1 MSILSGRIRLWSP
14 RGSSK
19 VGTLLLLVALGSL
32 AFVGLRIFQVTYQFS
47 GEQKEQAWL
56 DMTSIF
62 AGREMLNPVLPMPES
77 PQTKNFEWQYHG
89 QTYALEAT
97 LYDSFYTFY
106 RDLPTGVPLM
116 GESEQDRAWWTKLN
130 ALFLRPVEGDATVS
144 DIARALGELG
154 ERNGLNENQRI
165 ELVAAFVQ
173 SIPYDQGK
181 TNRREA
187 GLDGVDEKT
196 TYPYEVLYDQTGV
209 CQDKSYLAYRL
220 LQELGIGASIFLFPD
235 PRDNHMAVG
244 VRCPPEYANYNSG
257 YCFLETT
264 GTGNK
269 IGIIPSLVS
278 ESRVATA
285 RIEISDVLHDQ
296 SENQYQTLGRVEI
309 LNEVAGKE
317 YTGIIDTVKT
327 RDRLSRLREDIYT
340 YKRELE
346 ERRVMIAGEEKELA
360 QYDVRVAKLKKEE
373 RIEEYNALVKPYNR
387 LAKELKRHAEEY
399 NDLVEK
405 TNKAISRY
413 NQESELFYE

>member
-1 MSILSGRIRLWSP
+1 
-14 RGSSK
+14 
-19 VGTLLLLVALGSL
+19 
-32 AFVGLRIFQVTYQFS
+32 
-47 GEQKEQAWL
+47 
-56 DMTSIF
+56 
-62 AGREMLNPVLPMPES
+62 
-77 PQTKNFEWQYHG
+77 
-89 QTYALEAT
+89 
-97 LYDSFYTFY
+97 
-106 RDLPTGVPLM
+106 M

-373 RIEEYNALVKPYNR
+373 RIEEYNLS
-387 LAKELKRHAEEY
+387 LIHILS
-399 NDLVEK
+399 
-405 TNKAISRY
+405 KAS
-413 NQESELFYE
+413 